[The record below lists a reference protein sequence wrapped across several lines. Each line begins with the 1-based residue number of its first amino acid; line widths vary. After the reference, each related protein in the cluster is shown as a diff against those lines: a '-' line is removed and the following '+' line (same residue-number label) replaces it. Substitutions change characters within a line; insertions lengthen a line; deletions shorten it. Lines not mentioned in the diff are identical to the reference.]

1 MKTFKFWTGK
11 LKFRAF
17 PLKAFCVLHFSFF
30 ALFLAGCFDEP
41 EPAYKTVPEGAR
53 VYLKDRGLAD
63 LKGLSFDAS
72 KVDYLNL
79 DRNALTNVD
88 EVASLAG
95 LKWLRLNSNRLSAL
109 PPLGALK
116 SLRRIYLGDNRF
128 EEVPEALKDLP
139 ALTDVDLS
147 GNPLSEI
154 PEWLAKK
161 EGLEFLSFS
170 RTKIAKL
177 PDDLSSWRR
186 LKALQLG
193 DLRMTPGEMARIR
206 KSLPDVAIVF

>member
-1 MKTFKFWTGK
+1 MRLELFAAVA
-11 LKFRAF
+11 LLAF
-17 PLKAFCVLHFSFF
+17 
-30 ALFLAGCFDEP
+30 AGCFDEP

-53 VYLKDRGLAD
+53 VYLKERGLTD
-63 LKGLSFDAS
+63 LKGLSLDAS

-95 LKWLRLNSNRLSAL
+95 LRWLRLNDNRLSSL
-109 PPLGALK
+109 PSLAKLK
-116 SLRRIYLGDNRF
+116 SLRRIYLSGNLF
-128 EEVPEALKDLP
+128 TEVPETLKDLP
-139 ALTDVDLS
+139 SLTDIDIS
-147 GNPLSEI
+147 GNPVSEI

-170 RTKIAKL
+170 RTRITKL
-177 PDDLSSWRR
+177 PDDLSAWKH

-193 DLRMTPGEMARIR
+193 DLQLEGGTNEMSRIR
-206 KSLPDVAIVF
+206 KSLPDVAVVF